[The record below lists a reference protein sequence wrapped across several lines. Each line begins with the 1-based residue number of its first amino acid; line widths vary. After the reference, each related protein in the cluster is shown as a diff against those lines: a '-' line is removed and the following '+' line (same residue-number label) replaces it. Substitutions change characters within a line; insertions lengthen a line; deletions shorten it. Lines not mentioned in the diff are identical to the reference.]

1 MDYKVYIYGAGYL
14 YNELMSYIH
23 YYDNLI
29 KVEGILTTEK
39 NNYSRIDGY
48 ECLTVDEAIWENIDY
63 CIVAVYEWN
72 DIRKKLC
79 ELGMENKIIRSHI
92 FRIPNF
98 DFEKYIKLKNS
109 EITILCNYCLGGH
122 LYREFGLKELSPT
135 INMFCSGMQYI
146 DFLENYEYYLSFDM
160 KEKIGDIEHRDGTI
174 GIEEFW
180 PHGIVGGEE
189 KTVEW
194 VLNHDT
200 EPGISVRKWN
210 SRRCRVNYDNIVA
223 IMIIQSDQEAYAFDK
238 LNIERKIGFYY
249 KNLGLENVIC
259 INEWSNKKNIIE
271 FDSMFPFFVNNY
283 MRNFAKE
290 VPIIDWMKFFNGEKE
305 FVRKI

>member
-1 MDYKVYIYGAGYL
+1 M
-14 YNELMSYIH
+14 
-23 YYDNLI
+23 
-29 KVEGILTTEK
+29 
-39 NNYSRIDGY
+39 
-48 ECLTVDEAIWENIDY
+48 
-63 CIVAVYEWN
+63 
-72 DIRKKLC
+72 
-79 ELGMENKIIRSHI
+79 
-92 FRIPNF
+92 
-98 DFEKYIKLKNS
+98 
-109 EITILCNYCLGGH
+109 
-122 LYREFGLKELSPT
+122 
-135 INMFCSGMQYI
+135 
-146 DFLENYEYYLSFDM
+146 
-160 KEKIGDIEHRDGTI
+160 
-174 GIEEFW
+174 
-180 PHGIVGGEE
+180 
-189 KTVEW
+189 
-194 VLNHDT
+194 NHDI